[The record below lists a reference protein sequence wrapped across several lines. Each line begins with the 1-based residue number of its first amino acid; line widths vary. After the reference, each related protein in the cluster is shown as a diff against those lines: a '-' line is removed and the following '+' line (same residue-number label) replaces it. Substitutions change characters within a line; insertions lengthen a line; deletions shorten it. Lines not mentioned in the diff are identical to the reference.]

1 MTFFKPFP
9 QITYKFGNETTLD
22 VFQNISIYADVVDQ
36 LIDDVA
42 AYDDYYVRPGERPD
56 QVSYNLYD
64 TEDYYWTFFLV
75 NPILRESGWPLAPG
89 KLDEH
94 ARKIYNKDIIIT
106 RSKLTD
112 KFKLNQ
118 TITGQSSGA
127 TGTIDHRNLDLGQLW
142 LKNVTGKFTNGET
155 IQSTNSDGVI
165 ETVVVQSVDKQY
177 NTPHHYEDASKNHVD
192 IDPEVGPGA
201 LLTAV
206 TWLDNLNSFND
217 TARQIRVLKKAR
229 VEEVVSSFRKA
240 IRS

>member
-9 QITYKFGNETTLD
+9 QIAYKFGNETTLD

-106 RSKLTD
+106 RSRLTD

-142 LKNVTGKFTNGET
+142 LKDVTGTFTNGET

-165 ETVVVQSVDKQY
+165 ETVVIQSVDKQY
-177 NTPHHYEDASKNHVD
+177 NTPHHYEDASKHPVD

-201 LLTAV
+201 QQTPV
-206 TWLDNLNSFND
+206 TWLDNLNDYNN